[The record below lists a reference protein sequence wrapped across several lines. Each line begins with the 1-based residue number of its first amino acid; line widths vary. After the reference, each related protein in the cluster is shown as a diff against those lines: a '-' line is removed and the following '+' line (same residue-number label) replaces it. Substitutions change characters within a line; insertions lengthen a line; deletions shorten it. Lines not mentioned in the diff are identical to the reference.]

1 MLPSMPF
8 AQPDLLTMSPAV
20 RALQAQCPISRV
32 RTLTGDEA
40 WMVTRH
46 AELKQLFGE
55 RRLGRSHPDPAHAAR
70 ISDSILF
77 GGPADNYETEEADD
91 ARMRSLLTPF
101 FSARRM
107 EALRPRVE
115 ALADGLIDALADA
128 GPPAN
133 LHEALS
139 FPLPILV
146 ICELLGV
153 PYEDRDRFRA
163 WTEGMADMH
172 DRQRAT
178 ESLGS
183 LFGYM

>member
-20 RALQAQCPISRV
+20 RALQAECPIGRV

-46 AELKQLFGE
+46 AELKRLFGE
-55 RRLGRSHPDPAHAAR
+55 RRLGRSHPDPANAAR

-77 GGPADNYETEEADD
+77 GGPADNFATEEADD

-115 ALADGLIDALADA
+115 ALADDLLDALAA
-128 GPPAN
+128 GGSPAD

-146 ICELLGV
+146 ICE
-153 PYEDRDRFRA
+153 
-163 WTEGMADMH
+163 
-172 DRQRAT
+172 
-178 ESLGS
+178 
-183 LFGYM
+183 